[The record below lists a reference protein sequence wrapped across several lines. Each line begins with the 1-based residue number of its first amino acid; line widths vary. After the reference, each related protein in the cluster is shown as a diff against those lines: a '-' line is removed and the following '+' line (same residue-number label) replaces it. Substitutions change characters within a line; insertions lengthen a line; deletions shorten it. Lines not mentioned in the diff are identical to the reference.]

1 MNRAV
6 VALLIMNVLCTSFS
20 SYAEDIARASYVFRP
35 SQSGIVPDESGNKHD
50 ASAQLDGTDGWVDTD
65 VGPAVTLKNTGELI
79 SIPFSAFPGKK
90 GAVRIVFRP
99 DSHQAES
106 QYLFRLY
113 SGTGDGLTLYLHE
126 GNFSF
131 RYYNRVA
138 KTNTVAK
145 LPVGVVNP
153 GEWTT
158 ATLSWD
164 LETAWRIQLQVDEK
178 RKVIQG
184 VNPEFQVQF
193 DPDSVMVIGSEHSG
207 EATFFGT
214 IHSFEVFD
222 KPLWEDVASS
232 DLKKKVPAEISKT
245 ARQRVLPRTLFF
257 SRTQPKYNLFDNT
270 LQRRWVDRPLF
281 FDRRTAVG
289 DKPFEIVNCAS
300 FLKTQKSLR
309 AYKLDGLGSL
319 VAFIP
324 QQGTAFLEMLDCV
337 EAHPESCIPLVMEL
351 GPANTEAG
359 AAERLKLFL
368 PLAKLAVKSPG
379 VRRVSGKVL
388 VLSYALDSESIESWT
403 AFQQEVKEQV
413 GDEFLF
419 VTDVTT
425 RRPALLREFQEL
437 GGLSQKSLDD
447 FREHLRAWLKVS
459 DGIMWAGGSHT
470 NRDDG
475 TLDREFYRDLLV
487 PVFSEVLNEPA
498 NKNKLLGLD
507 AEVGYINMMTS
518 RRVNSEEGTQRL
530 RDNLEIALEA
540 QADFVT
546 MPEWDEL
553 NENTSIGPTLT
564 NSLSTQRIVRHYVQ
578 KFAGEQ
584 PELMPGDNVAI
595 PNVIVSFRPY
605 LKLGS
610 PLEVEVL
617 SLPEGVEGGKLQ
629 VALSLKNLSGAV
641 VKTFPAVSLPA
652 GELAA
657 HVFRMP
663 SEELAHEAVLIPAL
677 EITAQDGSVSRWEE
691 GLESIRLFPS
701 WNLNYKATKMPLRD
715 LLQPTSARFALASEQ
730 TGDGVQLEGSVVCDE
745 PIMSVEVTQDSR
757 ELYAVDAG
765 EELTPRD
772 GEALV
777 QLQWQAM
784 RNPMPFTGTITVEGG
799 EMRRFV
805 DWTRPE
811 YKPLSYR
818 LAAETGQDGRKE
830 VSFVTDKGV
839 NSTNARGGFF
849 LITNPEEAV
858 ISMRTN
864 LFQTTFPVKEILAT
878 GKIVKVFPH
887 GLTVEATR
895 MDLLPQVPLPLL
907 RKEVAF
913 SATVHPWR
921 KDAPLQMRV
930 VTESG
935 KIYRSHPV
943 MPFPLSEKTVQVPVW
958 SETADRPVEVTVSTS
973 RVPDLPFEMGGRTD
987 ALLPVSGSGYFRGL
1001 AGGVPFDMGA
1011 FAKRYLKNIYPAS
1024 TANTSPQ
1031 RVMEGGV
1038 SCLQFDGKGNFLY
1051 FPEETLPRGT
1061 FTLEFEIKPT
1071 ADTPQILFVN
1081 RGYLRGALTLTLQN
1095 GRLGGQWL
1103 DRNDK
1108 VTELST
1114 DLEVPVGKW
1123 STIRVEYD
1131 LQQLHFTVNGK
1142 TQSFA
1147 CAGGPSKSI
1156 AAFIFGGYGN
1166 GKAVGYFSG
1175 FLKNLSVRHTVTNK

>member
-6 VALLIMNVLCTSFS
+6 VALIILNVICPLFS
-20 SYAEDIARASYVFRP
+20 NYAEEIARASYIFRP
-35 SQSGIVPDESGNKHD
+35 SQNGIVPDESGQKHD
-50 ASAQLDGTDGWVDTD
+50 AFVQLEGTDGWVDTD
-65 VGPAVTLKNTGELI
+65 VGPAVTLKNTGEQI
-79 SIPFSAFPGKK
+79 TIPFSAFPGKK
-90 GAVRIVFRP
+90 GAARIVFRP
-99 DSHQAES
+99 DSDRAES

-113 SGTGDGLTLYLHE
+113 SGSGDGLTLYLHD
-126 GNFSF
+126 GVLTF
-131 RYYNRVA
+131 RYHNRVS
-138 KTNTVAK
+138 KTNVAAN
-145 LPVGVVNP
+145 LPVGVVLP

-164 LETAWRIQLQVDEK
+164 LETRIQLQVDER

-184 VNPEFQVQF
+184 VNPEFEVQF
-193 DPDSVMVIGSEHSG
+193 DPDSTMVLGSEHSG
-207 EATFFGT
+207 ASTFFGT
-214 IHSFEVFD
+214 IHSFEIFD
-222 KPLWEDVASS
+222 KPLWDDVASINP
-232 DLKKKVPAEISKT
+232 KKKAPVEISKVT
-245 ARQRVLPRTLFF
+245 RQRVLPRTMFF

-270 LQRRWVDRPLF
+270 LLRRWVDRPLF
-281 FDRRTAVG
+281 FDRRTAIG
-289 DKPFEIVNCAS
+289 EKPFEIVNCAS

-319 VAFIP
+319 IAFIP

-337 EAHPESCIPLVMEL
+337 EANPESCIPLVMEV
-351 GPANTEAG
+351 GPANTEEA

-368 PLAKLAVKSPG
+368 PLAKRAIGSPG
-379 VRRVSGKVL
+379 VRRVNGKVL
-388 VLSYALDSESIESWT
+388 VLSYALDSEPLESWT
-403 AFQQEVKEQV
+403 AFQKAIKEQV
-413 GDEFLF
+413 GDQFLF

-425 RRPALLREFQEL
+425 RRPALLREFQGL
-437 GGLSQKSLDD
+437 GGLSQQSLDD
-447 FREHLRAWLKVS
+447 FRQHLREWLKVS

-470 NRDDG
+470 NRPDG
-475 TLDREFYRDLLV
+475 TLDRAFYRDLLV

-540 QADFVT
+540 HPDFVT

-578 KFAGEQ
+578 KFAGE
-584 PELMPGDNVAI
+584 PPDLMPGDDVAI
-595 PNVIVSFRPY
+595 PNVILSFRPY
-605 LKLGS
+605 LKLGA

-617 SLPEGVEGGKLQ
+617 SLPEGAGDGKLQ
-629 VALSLKNLSGAV
+629 VVLSLKNLAGDV
-641 VKTFPAVSLPA
+641 VKTFPAISLPA
-652 GELAA
+652 DQLAA
-657 HVFRMP
+657 HVYRMP
-663 SEELAHEAVLIPAL
+663 SEELAREAVLIPAL

-701 WNLNYKATKMPLRD
+701 WNLNDKATKIPLRD
-715 LLQPTSARFALASEQ
+715 LLTPMSARFALASEQ
-730 TGDGVQLEGSVVCDE
+730 TGVGVQVEGSIVCDE
-745 PIMSVEVTQDSR
+745 PIMSVEVIQDSR
-757 ELYAVDAG
+757 ELYAVDVG
-765 EELTPRD
+765 EELTPRE

-784 RNPMPFTGTITVEGG
+784 RNPMPFTGTITIENG
-799 EMRRFV
+799 EMRKFV

-811 YKPLSYR
+811 FKPLSYR
-818 LAAETGQDGRKE
+818 LTPETGEDGRKA

-839 NSTNARGGFF
+839 NSTNARGGFL
-849 LITNPEEAV
+849 LITKPEEAV
-858 ISMRTN
+858 ISMKTN
-864 LFQTTFPVKEILAT
+864 LFQTTFPVKDVLAT

-887 GLTVEATR
+887 GLTLEATR
-895 MDLLPQVPLPLL
+895 MDMLPQVPLPLF
-907 RKEVAF
+907 RKEATF

-935 KIYRSHPV
+935 KIYRSCPV
-943 MPFPLSEKTVQVPVW
+943 MPFPLSEKTVRVPVW
-958 SETADRPVEVTVSTS
+958 SETSDQPIEVAVSTS
-973 RVPDLPFEMGGRTD
+973 RVPDLPFEMGGRNY
-987 ALLPVSGSGYFRGL
+987 ALLPASESGYFRGL
-1001 AGGVPFDMGA
+1001 VGGLPFDMGA
-1011 FAKRYLKNIYPAS
+1011 FAKRHLKNVYPAS

-1031 RVMEGGV
+1031 RVMEDGV
-1038 SCLQFDGKGNFLY
+1038 SCLQFDGRGNFLY
-1051 FPEETLPRGT
+1051 FPEETLPRGA

-1071 ADTPQILFVN
+1071 ADTPQILCVN

-1114 DLEVPVGKW
+1114 GLEVPTGKW

-1131 LQQLHFTVNGK
+1131 LRQLHFTVNGK
-1142 TQSFA
+1142 TQSLP
-1147 CAGGPSKSI
+1147 CAAGPNESVVPL
-1156 AAFIFGGYGN
+1156 IFGGYGN
-1166 GKAVGYFSG
+1166 GKALGYFSG
-1175 FLKNLSVRHTVTNK
+1175 FLKELSIRHTASEK

>member
-1 MNRAV
+1 MNRVV
-6 VALLIMNVLCTSFS
+6 VALLMIYVLCPLSP
-20 SYAEDIARASYVFRP
+20 SYAEDIARAAYIFRP
-35 SQSGIVPDESGNKHD
+35 SQNGIVPDESGNNHN
-50 ASAQLDGTDGWVDTD
+50 ASVQLNGTEGWVDTD
-65 VGPAVTLKNTGELI
+65 IGPAVTLKNTGELI
-79 SIPFSAFPGKK
+79 SVPFSAFPGKK
-90 GAVRIVFRP
+90 GTVRIVFRP
-99 DSHQAES
+99 DSHHVES
-106 QYLFRLY
+106 QHLFRLY
-113 SGTGDGLTLYLHE
+113 SGSGDGLTLYLHD
-126 GNFSF
+126 GILSF
-131 RYYNRVA
+131 RYYNRVS

-164 LETAWRIQLQVDEK
+164 LESAWRIQLQVDEK

-184 VNPEFQVQF
+184 VNPEFKVQF
-193 DPDSVMVIGSEHSG
+193 DPDSMMLIGSEHSG
-207 EATFFGT
+207 EATFFGA
-214 IHSFEVFD
+214 IHSFEIFD
-222 KPLWEDVASS
+222 KPLWDGEVSAN
-232 DLKKKVPAEISKT
+232 LKKKVPAEISKT

-270 LQRRWVDRPLF
+270 LLRRWVDRPLF
-281 FDRRTAVG
+281 FDRRTADG
-289 DKPFEIVNCAS
+289 EKSFEIVNCAS

-319 VAFIP
+319 IAFIP

-337 EAHPESCIPLVMEL
+337 EAHPESCIPLVMEV
-351 GPANTEAG
+351 GPANTEE
-359 AAERLKLFL
+359 AATERLKLFL
-368 PLAKLAVKSPG
+368 PLAKRAVTSPG
-379 VRRVSGKVL
+379 VRRVNGKVL
-388 VLSYALDSESIESWT
+388 VLSYALDSEPLESWT
-403 AFQQEVKEQV
+403 AFQQAVKEQV
-413 GDEFLF
+413 GDQFLF

-425 RRPALLREFQEL
+425 RRPALLREFQEM
-437 GGLSQKSLDD
+437 GGLSQQSLDD
-447 FREHLRAWLKVS
+447 FRQHLRDWLKVS

-470 NRDDG
+470 NRADG
-475 TLDREFYRDLLV
+475 TLDRAFYRDLLV

-498 NKNKLLGLD
+498 NKGKLLGMD

-518 RRVNSEEGTQRL
+518 RRVNPEEGTQRL
-530 RDNLEIALEA
+530 RDNMEIALEA
-540 QADFVT
+540 HPDFVT

-578 KFAGEQ
+578 RFAGEP
-584 PELMPGDNVAI
+584 PELMPGDDVAI
-595 PNVIVSFRPY
+595 PNVILSFHPY
-605 LKLGS
+605 LKLGA

-617 SLPEGVEGGKLQ
+617 SLPEGEGDGKLQ
-629 VALSLKNLSGAV
+629 AALSFKNLAGDV
-641 VKTFPAVSLPA
+641 VKTFPAISLPA
-652 GELAA
+652 DRLAA

-663 SEELAHEAVLIPAL
+663 SEELAYEAVLIPSL

-701 WNLNYKATKMPLRD
+701 WSLNYKATKMPLRD
-715 LLQPTSARFALASEQ
+715 LLRPTSARFALAGEQ
-730 TGDGVQLEGSVVCDE
+730 TGDGVQVEGSVVCDE

-765 EELTPRD
+765 EELTPRG

-784 RNPMPFTGTITVEGG
+784 RNPMPFTGTITVENG
-799 EMRRFV
+799 EMRKFV

-818 LAAETGQDGRKE
+818 LAAEPGQDGRNA

-839 NSTNARGGFF
+839 NSTNARGGFL
-849 LITNPEEAV
+849 LITNAEEAV
-858 ISMRTN
+858 ISMKTN
-864 LFQTTFPVKEILAT
+864 LFETTFPVKDILAT

-887 GLTVEATR
+887 GLTLEATR
-895 MDLLPQVPLPLL
+895 MDLLPQVPMPLL

-921 KDAPLQMRV
+921 KDAPMQMRV

-935 KIYRSHPV
+935 KIYRSRPV

-958 SETADRPVEVTVSTS
+958 SETSDRPVEVAVSTS

-987 ALLPVSGSGYFRGL
+987 ALLPVSVSGYFRGL
-1001 AGGVPFDMGA
+1001 AGGVPSDMGA

-1024 TANTSPQ
+1024 ASNTAPQ
-1031 RVMEGGV
+1031 RVMEDGV
-1038 SCLQFDGKGNFLY
+1038 SCLQFDGRGNFLY
-1051 FPEETLPRGT
+1051 FPEETLPRGA

-1108 VTELST
+1108 VAELST

-1123 STIRVEYD
+1123 SAIRVEYD

-1142 TQSFA
+1142 TQSLP
-1147 CAGGPSKSI
+1147 CAGGPRESI
-1156 AAFIFGGYGN
+1156 APFIFGGYGN
-1166 GKAVGYFSG
+1166 GKALGYFSG
-1175 FLKNLSVRHTVTNK
+1175 FLRNLGVRHTVANK